1 MSCSSCQSSFIETFY
16 QDSGPASCIWDAT
29 GNYVCGVPQEQHV
42 EHFYVSDDVLLN
54 AISKVF
60 TKDDESNLKMWKSN
74 NKHAQVEVLQKVYK
88 HYLKATDDLTDFS
101 KWRKFKPPSGSLLRR
116 AFEDLEDYAK
126 LRKIVDD
133 QSEKIKE
140 MTDAHKTTST
150 QLLLAKNE
158 IKELQSTFDK
168 QVQTLAGANS
178 IFDQSKAK
186 LDKQYPKGSENFYQQ
201 TYASWQ

>member
-16 QDSGPASCIWDAT
+16 QDSGPAGCIWDAT
-29 GNYVCGVPQEQHV
+29 GNYFCGVPQEQRV

-54 AISKVF
+54 AISKAF
-60 TKDDESNLKMWKSN
+60 TKDNESNLKLWKSN

-88 HYLKATDDLTDFS
+88 HYNKVTDDLTDFS
-101 KWRKFKPPSGSLLRR
+101 KWNKFKPPSGSLLRR

-133 QSEKIKE
+133 QSDKIKE
-140 MTDAHKTTST
+140 MTDSI
-150 QLLLAKNE
+150 E
-158 IKELQSTFDK
+158 ELES
-168 QVQTLAGANS
+168 TLAGANR
-178 IFDQSKAK
+178 IFDQSKAN

-201 TYASWQ
+201 TYTSWQ